1 MKTQIHPGVT
11 AGVLALALTLS
22 SCVYPYAGP
31 NEQNGAVVGAVG
43 GGLLG
48 AIIGN
53 QSGRP
58 LEGAA
63 IGGLLGSL
71 AGSQV
76 GASRDQRY
84 YYGSYNRYYGSPYA
98 VRGRSVHG
106 HRTLTPYRHGG
117 WGYSPWRNVY
127 SPLGYGGWGA
137 PTRSGLFVSSYG
149 RPAFSLGSGWGC
161 NPYGW

>member
-1 MKTQIHPGVT
+1 MKTQIHPGIT

-22 SCVYPYAGP
+22 SCVNPYAGP

-48 AIIGN
+48 AILGN

-117 WGYSPWRNVY
+117 WGCSPWRNVY

-149 RPAFSLGSGWGC
+149 RPSFGLGSGWGY
-161 NPYGW
+161 NPYCW

>member
-1 MKTQIHPGVT
+1 MKSRTLTVGALLVT
-11 AGVLALALTLS
+11 MALS
-22 SCVYPYAGP
+22 SCVNPYAGP
-31 NEQNGAVVGAVG
+31 YEQNGSVVGAVG

-76 GASRDQRY
+76 GASRDQGY
-84 YYGSYNRYYGSPYA
+84 YYGGYNRYYG
-98 VRGRSVHG
+98 
-106 HRTLTPYRHGG
+106 TPYQPAYVRPVRTYRTCPPSG
-117 WGYSPWRNVY
+117 WGYSPWGGGY
-127 SPLGYGGWGA
+127 SSFGRSGWGSPYRSGIAFSSHRGSSFGMGGGWGCS
-137 PTRSGLFVSSYG
+137 PW
-149 RPAFSLGSGWGC
+149 GW
-161 NPYGW
+161 